1 MNEILDNFLLAG
13 EKSMHGMILRQPGL
27 IYSSYGPFTKNKK
40 RMQKFKETT
49 DSRYIYQKKLD
60 KACFQHGIDYGD
72 FKDLPR
78 RTASNKVLPGKAF
91 NIAETQ
97 KCDGYQR
104 GLPSMAYKFFDKTFS
119 VGTVKYEIMPKQQ
132 LADKLHKPTQIRK
145 FEK

>member
-1 MNEILDNFLLAG
+1 M
-13 EKSMHGMILRQPGL
+13 
-27 IYSSYGPFTKNKK
+27 
-40 RMQKFKETT
+40 
-49 DSRYIYQKKLD
+49 D
-60 KACFQHGIDYGD
+60 KTCFQHDIDYRD

-78 RTASNKVLPGKAF
+78 RTDSNKVLLGKAF

-104 GLPSMAYKFFDKTFS
+104 DLPSMAYKFFDKTFS

-132 LADKLHKPTQIRK
+132 LAEKLHKPVTRK

>member
-1 MNEILDNFLLAG
+1 MSEIIDNFLLAG
-13 EKSMHGMILRQPGL
+13 EKSMHGMNLRQPGL
-27 IYSSYGPFTKNKK
+27 IYSSYGQFTENKK

-60 KACFQHGIDYGD
+60 KTCFQHDIDYGD
-72 FKDLPR
+72 FKDLSR
-78 RTASNKVLPGKAF
+78 RTDSNKVLLGKAF

-104 GLPSMAYKFFDKTFS
+104 DLPSMAYKFFDKTF
-119 VGTVKYEIMPKQQ
+119 VGTVKYEIMRKQQ
-132 LADKLHKPTQIRK
+132 LAEKLHKPVIRK